1 MKPANGKGFS
11 WIEMIVAVAVIGA
24 CAAIVVPRLNFAI
37 VSKSKAETTARKIV
51 TDLRRTRSLAISEAA
66 TNTEGYALAMDGTG
80 PYTGY
85 VIRNED
91 TSATVDSH
99 VIDASVVC
107 NGGQQFVF
115 GRLGNLK
122 AASDTQLSV
131 SAEGKSFTITIMP
144 ATGAVKCVE
153 N

>member
-11 WIEMIVAVAVIGA
+11 WIELIIAVAVIGA
-24 CAAIVVPRLNFAI
+24 CAAIVVPRLNYAL

-66 TNTEGYALAMDGTG
+66 TNSDGYGLTMVGTG
-80 PYTGY
+80 PYTRY
-85 VIRNED
+85 DIRNED
-91 TSATVDSH
+91 TDAIVDSH
-99 VIDASVVC
+99 VIDASIVC
-107 NGGQQFVF
+107 NGGQQFIF

-122 AASDTQLSV
+122 AASDNQLSV
-131 SAEGKSFTITIMP
+131 SGGGKNFTISIVR
-144 ATGAVKCVE
+144 ATGSIKCSE